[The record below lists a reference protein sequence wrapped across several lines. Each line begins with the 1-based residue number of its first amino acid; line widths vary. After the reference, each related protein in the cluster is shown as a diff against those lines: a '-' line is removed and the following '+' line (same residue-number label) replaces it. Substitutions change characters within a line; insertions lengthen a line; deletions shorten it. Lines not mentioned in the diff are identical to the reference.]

1 MHNIIVVA
9 PRFPFP
15 VVGGDRLRVYHI
27 CKELSKYYR
36 IHLYSLCESK
46 AEMNFCFD
54 EQDIFSSIT
63 KVYQPRYKSYTQC
76 FFALFTNTPLQ
87 VAYYKNSKLQE
98 ILSKIDFKYDVAIS
112 HLIRMFPYIEKLQ
125 CKKIL
130 ELTDAISM
138 NYERVSNKRKSS
150 FKFISLIY
158 SLEANRISKF
168 EDAAIELCDSSFVVS
183 KVDFNYLISR
193 NEKSRNRLFLASNG
207 VDGSKLPYIYNGHSL
222 ELVFI
227 GNMHSLQNLDA
238 VINFCQNIFPAILIR
253 FPTCKLSII
262 GRIRASDISIFSKFN
277 NVYVVGEVDDIATS
291 IPAGGIGIC
300 PMRIGAGVQNKVLE
314 YLSLG
319 LPTVTSQLG
328 YEGLDFEDGNELLIA
343 HDDFIFAQQVINI
356 LASPALAKILSASG
370 RAAIEQRYTWTK
382 KLQPFVI
389 EVKNNIEH

>member
-1 MHNIIVVA
+1 MKNIIVVV

-15 VVGGDRLRVYHI
+15 VVGGDRLRIYHI

-46 AEMNFCFD
+46 TEMNFCFD

-63 KVYQPRYKSYTQC
+63 KVYQPKYKSYAQC
-76 FFALFTNTPLQ
+76 FFSLFTKTPLQ
-87 VAYYKNSKLQE
+87 VAYYKNSQLQE
-98 ILSKIDFKYDVAIS
+98 ILLKIDYKYDVAIS

-138 NYERVSNKRKSS
+138 NYERVVNNRKSS
-150 FKFISLIY
+150 FRFIPLIY

-168 EDAAIELCDSSFVVS
+168 EDAAIKLCDSSFVVS
-183 KVDFNYLISR
+183 RVDLNYLIRRS
-193 NEKSRNRLFLASNG
+193 EKSKNRLFLASNG
-207 VDGSKLPYIYNGHSL
+207 VDASKLPYIYSGHSL

-227 GNMHSLQNLDA
+227 GNMHTLQNLDA
-238 VINFCQNIFPAILIR
+238 AINFCQNIFPKILVR
-253 FPTCKLSII
+253 YPACKLNII
-262 GRIRASDISIFSKFN
+262 GRIRTSDASIFSKFN
-277 NVYVVGEVDDIATS
+277 NVYVVGEVDDMAAS

-328 YEGLDFEDGNELLIA
+328 YEGLDFKDGNELLIA
-343 HDDFIFAQQVINI
+343 NDDFIFAQQVIKI
-356 LASPALAKILSASG
+356 LASPTLAKMLSSSG
-370 RAAIEQRYTWTK
+370 RAAIEQRYTWSK
-382 KLQPFVI
+382 KLEPFII
-389 EVKNNIEH
+389 EVHNNIKI